1 LGNLITQIP
10 MKRAAHSSFLATAS
24 RRIGSVVSKN
34 QGFTLIELLT
44 VMGIVMIL
52 ASLLLPAIT
61 RSREQARSAVCQNNM
76 RQLSY
81 GVFLYADDKGDDLP
95 WAGGGPDRNRPE
107 DWVFGGQP
115 DISTKDWKSWNAVDF
130 GFHAESGS
138 IFQYV
143 TGLEREEI
151 HNDADRRV
159 FKVYRCPS
167 TLELGAALRV
177 NFSMNGML
185 DPLRKSSTSLDGEGH
200 SIKLSSINGA
210 SEKVLFVNENPWNM
224 TDAAFEP
231 VNRFNNAGEMF
242 QMHNGIANFSFFDGS
257 VHRIPGDAMVGVVKT
272 KDQLE
277 RYYDPRRF

>member
-1 LGNLITQIP
+1 ML
-10 MKRAAHSSFLATAS
+10 KAAPYSFPESAS
-24 RRIGSVVSKN
+24 YQTGRKVYPRG
-34 QGFTLIELLT
+34 GFTLIELMT
-44 VMGIVMIL
+44 VLGIVAVL

-61 RSREQARSAVCQNNM
+61 RSREQARAAVCMNNM

-81 GVFLYADDKGDDLP
+81 GVFLYADDKNDELP
-95 WAGGGPDRNRPE
+95 WAGAPDRNRPE
-107 DWVFGGQP
+107 DWVFGGQGE
-115 DISTKDWKSWNAVDF
+115 ISSKDQTSWNNVGF

-167 TLELGAALRV
+167 SGELGAALRV
-177 NFSMNGML
+177 NFSMNAYL
-185 DPLRKSSTSLDGEGH
+185 DPLRKMGRTFTPDNANADPKP
-200 SIKLSSINGA
+200 ITLSSITGP

-231 VNRFNNAGEMF
+231 ANRFTTAFEMF
-242 QMHNGIANFSFFDGS
+242 QLHNGVANFSFFDGG
-257 VHRIPGDAMVGVVKT
+257 VHRIPGDAMVGVVKSM
-272 KDQLE
+272 DQLE
-277 RYYDPRRF
+277 RYFDPRKY

>member
-1 LGNLITQIP
+1 
-10 MKRAAHSSFLATAS
+10 MKKAAPYSFLSIVRNPPGRLGGPLRSSGAS
-24 RRIGSVVSKN
+24 

-44 VMGIVMIL
+44 VMGIVLIL

-61 RSREQARSAVCQNNM
+61 RSREHARSAVCQNNM

-81 GVFLYADDKGDDLP
+81 GVFLYADDKEGDLP
-95 WAGGGPDRNRPE
+95 WAGGGPDRNRQE
-107 DWVFGGQP
+107 DWVFGGQT
-115 DISTKDWKSWNAVDF
+115 DISTKDPKSWSAVDF

-143 TGLEREEI
+143 TGLAREEI

-167 TLELGAALRV
+167 TMELGAALRV

-185 DPLRKSSTSLDGEGH
+185 DPLRKTAGSPEPIGH
-200 SIKLSSINGA
+200 SMKLDSINGA
-210 SEKVLFVNENPWNM
+210 SEKVLFVNENPYNM
-224 TDAAFEP
+224 TDGAFEP
-231 VNRFNNAGEMF
+231 VNRFNSAVEMF
-242 QMHNGIANFSFFDGS
+242 QLHNGVANFSFFDGS
-257 VHRIPGDAMVGVVKT
+257 VHRIPGDAMVGVVKA